1 MNQEA
6 IGRTLYGTTGSKLRK
21 EYNKTVYCHP
31 VYLTYTQS
39 TSCEMLGWML
49 QAGVKTAG
57 RNINNLRYADDT
69 LILLNC
75 GVEEDS

>member
-1 MNQEA
+1 
-6 IGRTLYGTTGSKLRK
+6 
-21 EYNKTVYCHP
+21 
-31 VYLTYTQS
+31 
-39 TSCEMLGWML
+39 MLGWML

-75 GVEEDS
+75 GVEEDSWVSSFELQGNPTI